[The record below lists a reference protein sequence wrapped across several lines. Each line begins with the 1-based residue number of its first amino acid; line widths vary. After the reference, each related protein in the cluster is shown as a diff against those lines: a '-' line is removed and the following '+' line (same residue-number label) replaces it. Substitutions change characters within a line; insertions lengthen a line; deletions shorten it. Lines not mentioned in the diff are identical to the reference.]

1 MEENPFELPETSQS
15 EIVDKI
21 EALAVNIRMDWSDP
35 RAECREI
42 VRLCSKLNEL
52 FSS

>member
-1 MEENPFELPETSQS
+1 MEENPFELPETTQI

-21 EALAVNIRMDWSDP
+21 EALAVSIRMDWSDP

-42 VRLCSKLNEL
+42 VRLCGKLNEL